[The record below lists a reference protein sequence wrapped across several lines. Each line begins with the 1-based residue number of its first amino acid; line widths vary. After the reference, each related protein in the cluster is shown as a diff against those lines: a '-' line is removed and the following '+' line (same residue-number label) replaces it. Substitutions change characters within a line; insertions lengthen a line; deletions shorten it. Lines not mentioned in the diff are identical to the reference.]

1 MSSVN
6 YSSRKSLV
14 LDFENGTYNDTAP
27 LYLELGKYINGLAI
41 DVVAIEYESGTVE
54 IYVHSVADALTAKG
68 ILQEHDDE
76 FAEYFRTLARR
87 HGWRLKQLPKH
98 LSVKIR
104 SFDIQC
110 VEFLARES
118 TEEIRQAIRLG
129 WETVKY
135 VFFHSA
141 SSEYSLPGFY
151 VIFTSP
157 ETLGAIDKNEEDRI
171 LNVCDH
177 ILQKNDKSGC
187 YQKDCIALE
196 CCDEITDSKIL
207 YFLSRQD

>member
-1 MSSVN
+1 MSWGQYVP
-6 YSSRKSLV
+6 RKSLV

-27 LYLELGKYINGLAI
+27 FYLELGKYINGLAI
-41 DVVAIEYESGTVE
+41 DVVAIEYESGTVG
-54 IYVHSVADALTAKG
+54 IYVHSAADALTAKG

-98 LSVKIR
+98 FPVKIH
-104 SFDIQC
+104 SFDIRC
-110 VEFLARES
+110 VEFVARES
-118 TEEIRQAIRLG
+118 IEEIRQAIQLV
-129 WETVKY
+129 WKTVKY

-141 SSEYSLPGFY
+141 SYEFGLPGFY

-157 ETLGAIDKNEEDRI
+157 ETLGAIDKNEKDRI

-177 ILQKNDKSGC
+177 ILQKTINPGAIKR
-187 YQKDCIALE
+187 IASL
-196 CCDEITDSKIL
+196 
-207 YFLSRQD
+207 